1 MQKKEN
7 KSKPDTLRK
16 RSVKNKHSHPL
27 ISYGK
32 KELELL
38 RYMSN
43 SKNERLNIKAYSRL
57 ASIPRSTI
65 YYILDK
71 LIKDE
76 LIDKPYSAYYKITN
90 KGINLVDVSNGGVG
104 SSRIECRK
112 EDVKKNINL
121 SCHYLKYTSKIVDKT
136 QFSIEKIKNLLPKDN
151 RTLNLKNLT
160 QHYIYFDDAT
170 IIINPKQ
177 IIIRIHDILVENTE
191 IAEYDTFNKALKY
204 LNRLRTIGI
213 KTENICLESGHFARV
228 KSILS
233 ESLSNIDNRYF
244 LELDDGKKFWIDN
257 STDELEDETN
267 DLELRGKIDNLF
279 KDVSSTDS
287 KFSDID
293 KIKDVL
299 SMITK
304 LELNRTISKID
315 EKIMPKNQGKLPS
328 YFG

>member
-7 KSKPDTLRK
+7 KSKPDMVRK
-16 RSVKNKHSHPL
+16 ESVKDRHSHPMT
-27 ISYGK
+27 SYGK
-32 KELELL
+32 RELELL

-43 SKNERLNIKAYSRL
+43 SKGERLNIKAYSRL

-76 LIDKPYSAYYKITN
+76 SVEKPYSACYKITN
-90 KGINLVDVSNGGVG
+90 KGINVVDVSNGSVG
-104 SSRIECRK
+104 NLRSECRK
-112 EDVKKNINL
+112 EDIKKVNL

-136 QFSIEKIKNLLPKDN
+136 NFSIEKIKNLLPKDN

-170 IIINPKQ
+170 IIVNPKQ
-177 IIIRIHDILVENTE
+177 VIIRIHDIIVENTE
-191 IAEYDTFNKALKY
+191 IAEYETFNKALKY
-204 LNRLRTIGI
+204 LNKLRTIGI
-213 KTENICLESGHFARV
+213 KTENICLESGHFARIRSV
-228 KSILS
+228 LS
-233 ESLSNIDNRYF
+233 ESLSKIDNRYF
-244 LELDDGKKFWIDN
+244 LELDNGKKFWIDN
-257 STDELEDETN
+257 SNNNLEDETN
-267 DLELRGKIDNLF
+267 DLDLRSKIDSLF
-279 KDVSSTDS
+279 KDVGSTDS

-304 LELNRTISKID
+304 LELNRTIGKVD
-315 EKIMPKNQGKLPS
+315 EKIIPKNQGKLPS